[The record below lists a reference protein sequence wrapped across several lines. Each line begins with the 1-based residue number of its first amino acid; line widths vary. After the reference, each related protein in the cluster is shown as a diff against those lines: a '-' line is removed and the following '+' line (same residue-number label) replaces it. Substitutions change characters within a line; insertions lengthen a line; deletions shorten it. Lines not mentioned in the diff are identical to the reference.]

1 MDERMGDQLGDC
13 IPNNRR
19 GRAIRAQIRGL
30 NYEKACLI

>member
-1 MDERMGDQLGDC
+1 LGNC
-13 IPNNRR
+13 FPNNRR